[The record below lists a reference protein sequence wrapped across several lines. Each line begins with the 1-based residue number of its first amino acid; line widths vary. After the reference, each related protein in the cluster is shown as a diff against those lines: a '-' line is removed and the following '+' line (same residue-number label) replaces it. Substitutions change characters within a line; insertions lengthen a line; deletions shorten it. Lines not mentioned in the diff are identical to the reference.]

1 MPLPQISKQQVIE
14 QLESG
19 NYWLSGS
26 ISYSFPQYAIS
37 TYAESAIL
45 NAFSPIPDS
54 TRPVFRLGF
63 NLWDD
68 LIPQQI
74 KEIPQSSTSLF
85 ADSDIEV
92 AHFSYSVSDRFAF
105 AFYPDIGSVWL
116 NSSQGVLANPLV
128 GNYGFFT
135 VLHELGH
142 ALGLN
147 HMGDYNG
154 SSAYTPFSYQ
164 DSTVLSIMSYFGPSS
179 PLGNNEVM
187 QADWVGGDGQ
197 RYYVQTPMVNDVL
210 AIQKIY
216 GRSGTTRT
224 GNTTY
229 GFNTNLDENDAL
241 IFDFGK
247 NLNPI
252 LTIFDSS
259 GNADWIDLS
268 GWSTNSFLDL
278 RAGNYSSA
286 NEMTNNIAI
295 AFEVI
300 IENGVTGNGNDTLIG
315 NSAANYL
322 NGGGGHDELIGGI
335 GDDSLEGGSGD
346 DYLNGGQGS
355 DTAIF
360 NFSRSDY
367 TVNSIDSSGIV
378 TITSSLEGTDRLE
391 DIELFS
397 FSDGI
402 HTIETISASLGA
414 ETSSDKLAPILLSVN
429 PEDNADNV
437 ASGIIFEFT
446 FSEPIQRG
454 SGDLQIYNADGTL
467 FRAISINN
475 TAQVSISGSMITL
488 KLAEEL
494 SAGSSYYINIGPG
507 VIKDQAG
514 NFFAGVSDSTSYN
527 FSTRDLTDD
536 YPWSTST
543 SGVINV
549 DGALVSG
556 RIEVSDDEDL
566 FRLNLVAG
574 NTYTLNAVSSN
585 SDGLTDPYLFLY
597 SPDIEL
603 LETDDDSGEG
613 VNAQLT
619 YTATTSGTYYVG
631 VSDYGS
637 GIGNYQVQASTV
649 LDDYPWSTSTSGVI
663 NVDGAL
669 VSGRIEVSDDK
680 DLFRLNLVAGNTYT
694 LNAVSSNSDGLT
706 DPYLFLY
713 SPDIELLET
722 DDDSGEGVNAQLTYT
737 ATTSGTYYVGVSDYG
752 SGLGS
757 YTINLVEFLD
767 VEKPMLL
774 VC

>member
-1 MPLPQISKQQVIE
+1 MPLLKISKQQVIE

-19 NYWLSGS
+19 NYWLGGS

-63 NLWDD
+63 HLWDD

-92 AHFSYSVSDRFAF
+92 AHFSYSVSDSFAF
-105 AFYPDIGSVWL
+105 AYYPDIGSVWL

-216 GRSGTTRT
+216 GRSGATRT

-402 HTIETISASLGA
+402 YTIETISASPGT
-414 ETSSDKLAPILLSVN
+414 ETSSDKLAPILLSVS

-467 FRAISINN
+467 FRAISVNN
-475 TAQVSISGSMITL
+475 TAQVLISGSMITL

-514 NFFAGVSDSTSYN
+514 NFFAG
-527 FSTRDLTDD
+527 
-536 YPWSTST
+536 
-543 SGVINV
+543 
-549 DGALVSG
+549 
-556 RIEVSDDEDL
+556 
-566 FRLNLVAG
+566 
-574 NTYTLNAVSSN
+574 
-585 SDGLTDPYLFLY
+585 
-597 SPDIEL
+597 
-603 LETDDDSGEG
+603 
-613 VNAQLT
+613 
-619 YTATTSGTYYVG
+619 
-631 VSDYGS
+631 
-637 GIGNYQVQASTV
+637 
-649 LDDYPWSTSTSGVI
+649 
-663 NVDGAL
+663 
-669 VSGRIEVSDDK
+669 
-680 DLFRLNLVAGNTYT
+680 
-694 LNAVSSNSDGLT
+694 
-706 DPYLFLY
+706 
-713 SPDIELLET
+713 
-722 DDDSGEGVNAQLTYT
+722 
-737 ATTSGTYYVGVSDYG
+737 
-752 SGLGS
+752 
-757 YTINLVEFLD
+757 
-767 VEKPMLL
+767 
-774 VC
+774 